1 MGILVQYWFYKKTAD
16 VTTPTAFFLLQ
27 DTLDVLSMF
36 FHKDALRTTSQAALK
51 ITYLTQM
58 GIGSL
63 VNVILFF
70 HSISPVLIGQS
81 QKPTDMIHT
90 HMAVANLLVLL
101 SPGIPHTMAASFP
114 RKPLSG
120 LGCKFVYYIQRVARS
135 TALCSTCIL
144 STYQSFTLTPRRAEW
159 VMLRG
164 RAPKV
169 TGPSCCTC
177 WMLSLLMYIP
187 VPLKITG
194 PQDTHN
200 YTDSQSN
207 WFCSISGTVT
217 SVGYL
222 WFISDAVFLTLM
234 VWSNGSMVLF
244 LHRHHQRVQYIHTPT
259 GHHRRHPETRA
270 THTILMLMV
279 TFIIV
284 YILNSTF
291 SFYLNVLVEFRL
303 WLMQT
308 SDALASCFPTV
319 SPFLLLLRDLK
330 TSRICS
336 GVNRND
342 A

>member
-1 MGILVQYWFYKKTAD
+1 
-16 VTTPTAFFLLQ
+16 FFLLQ

-169 TGPSCCTC
+169 IGPSCCTC
-177 WMLSLLMYIP
+177 WMLSFIMHIIA
-187 VPLKITG
+187 PLKITG
-194 PQDTHN
+194 PPNMHN
-200 YTDSQSN
+200 YTDTKDK
-207 WFCSISGTVT
+207 WFCSSSPDEIGT
-217 SVGYL
+217 SYL
-222 WFISDAVFLTLM
+222 WSVSDAVFIGLM
-234 VWSNGSMVLF
+234 VWSSGSMVL
-244 LHRHHQRVQYIHTPT
+244 LLLRHRQRVQYIHTPA
-259 GHHRRHPETRA
+259 GHHRCPPETRA
-270 THTILMLMV
+270 AHTILMLVV
-279 TFIIV
+279 TFITF
-284 YILNSTF
+284 YFLNSVL
-291 SFYLNVLVEFRL
+291 SFYIAAFFDIRL
-303 WLMQT
+303 WLIQT
-308 SDALASCFPTV
+308 SNALGSCFPTIC
-319 SPFLLLLRDLK
+319 PFLLLLRDPR
-330 TSRICS
+330 TP
-336 GVNRND
+336 
-342 A
+342 